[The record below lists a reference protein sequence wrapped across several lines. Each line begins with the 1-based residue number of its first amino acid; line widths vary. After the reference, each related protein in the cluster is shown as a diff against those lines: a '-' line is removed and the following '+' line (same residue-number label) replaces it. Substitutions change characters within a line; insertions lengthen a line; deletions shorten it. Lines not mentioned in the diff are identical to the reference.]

1 MKPVKYL
8 PLARLIKLFLQLGI
22 IFIGIFT
29 VINLIIGLFNL
40 KSYVDIAGGTLM
52 FENPAD
58 GYKLHANISLQI
70 PDTMV
75 YVQNGEE
82 YIYKNEPLTLKDKPT
97 EKRIVKEKIVNQI
110 LSSEDKDIEIS
121 NQISIPNTVIV
132 KVKSKNWLYN
142 LFWNIS
148 AQLDP
153 LFAVLL
159 LVVLVKLVNRYTG
172 QKIFEN
178 RSFKLI
184 AFFGWSLIVK
194 QIFNF
199 VISFVN
205 GILIEHP
212 QLHSFS
218 AIEDKAYHYL
228 KLSLDFYKA
237 FSFTNVGI
245 GILIVLLAE
254 VFRVAI
260 LAKKEN
266 EMTI

>member
-1 MKPVKYL
+1 MKAVKYL

-22 IFIGIFT
+22 IFISIFT

-52 FENPAD
+52 FESPAD
-58 GYKLHANISLQI
+58 GYKLHANINLQI
-70 PDTMV
+70 PDTLV
-75 YVQNGEE
+75 HYQNGGES
-82 YIYKNEPLTLKDKPT
+82 IYKNEPVTFKRMPID
-97 EKRIVKEKIVNQI
+97 KRIVKEKIVNQI

-121 NQISIPNTVIV
+121 NQISIPNTIIV
-132 KVKSKNWLYN
+132 KVKSKKWIYN

-148 AQLDP
+148 AQFDQ

-159 LVVLVKLVNRYTG
+159 LVVLIKLVNRYVG

-184 AFFGWSLIVK
+184 AFLGWSLIVK
-194 QIFNF
+194 EIFNF
-199 VISFVN
+199 VISLVN
-205 GILIEHP
+205 GMIIEHP
-212 QLHSFS
+212 RLHSFS
-218 AIEDKAYHYL
+218 AIEAKAYNYL
-228 KLSLDFYKA
+228 TLSLDFYKA
-237 FSFTNVGI
+237 FSFTNIGI